1 MMQLFIPPPHPRRSG
16 HSSLVTRHSKSP
28 YAFRQVNP
36 DLLEIKT
43 GGGCLAIFGL
53 PFFLAGIFMLLIA
66 TGIIPVS
73 NADEVPWIANVVIF
87 FMGIIFSGVG
97 SALLWGRSWT
107 SLDRKQRRIYIAKG
121 LLKPMRNQVYDLDS
135 YHKIIIKHN
144 PGDSDSAET
153 FSLLLASDCG
163 VAELP
168 LYSSSFYGDARDQA
182 KLLMD
187 FLGLPL
193 IDRSTDHEELFQ
205 PHETVSNRA
214 QTEPD
219 ETVYAPELSC
229 KISESEN
236 ELRVAFQN
244 GPVRF
249 SRFVALLFPLIIFC
263 IFGYNFLPVLFS
275 PGTPPVVTLFFG
287 GFFLLFLVVGPVLGF
302 LRQVLMTKR
311 DTLILIIRPGSLEL
325 KQQGL
330 FFSKSRRFASAEIYG
345 FDFSSPQTALERDP
359 DLPSLSG
366 NTYQLDPSKTYIPNW
381 AHKLSRLVSSKGVI
395 IKTRSGLQY
404 VGAGLPE
411 DQLSYLHQIISE
423 AIERLR

>member
-1 MMQLFIPPPHPRRSG
+1 MQLFISPPRTRRSG
-16 HSSLVTRHSKSP
+16 HSSLVTRHSKRP
-28 YAFRQVNP
+28 YAFRQVSP
-36 DLLEIKT
+36 DLLEIKK

-66 TGIIPVS
+66 TGLLPVS
-73 NADEVPWIANVVIF
+73 NADEVPWFAMVLIF
-87 FMGIIFSGVG
+87 FMGIIFSTVG
-97 SALLWGRSWT
+97 SALIWGRSWT
-107 SLDRKQRRIYIAKG
+107 SIDRKRRRIYLAKG
-121 LLKPMRNQVYDLDS
+121 LLKPMQSQVYDLDN
-135 YHKIIIKHN
+135 YHRLILKHD

-153 FSLLLASDCG
+153 FSLLLASNSG
-163 VAELP
+163 VADLT
-168 LYSSSFYGDARDQA
+168 LYSSSFYGDIRDQA

-187 FLGLPL
+187 FLNLPL
-193 IDRSTDHEELFQ
+193 YDRSTDHEELFQ
-205 PHETVSNRA
+205 PHEPAPKRT
-214 QTEPD
+214 QTAPNN
-219 ETVYAPELSC
+219 TGYAPELSC
-229 KISESEN
+229 KITESEN

-244 GPVRF
+244 GPVRI
-249 SRFVALLFPLIIFC
+249 SHFVALLFPLIIFC

-287 GFFLLFLVVGPVLGF
+287 GFFMLFLVVGPVLGF

-325 KQQGL
+325 KQRGL
-330 FFSKSRRFASAEIYG
+330 FFSKSRRFASEEIYG

-359 DLPSLSG
+359 GLPSLSG

-423 AIERLR
+423 AFERLR